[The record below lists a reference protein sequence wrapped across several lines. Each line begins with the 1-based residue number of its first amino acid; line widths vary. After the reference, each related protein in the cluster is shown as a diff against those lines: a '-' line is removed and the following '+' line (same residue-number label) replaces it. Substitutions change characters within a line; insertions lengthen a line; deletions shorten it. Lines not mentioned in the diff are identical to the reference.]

1 MAAVLV
7 REEGLS
13 EELHLASPL
22 ALAPVVADCHGLPAV
37 MHAKQARRRR
47 APLGIPGSHL
57 HRVLQG
63 VTRLEGR
70 SSGPHPTLTASGERS
85 GPLFCSNE

>member
-1 MAAVLV
+1 M
-7 REEGLS
+7 REEGLN

-22 ALAPVVADCHGLPAV
+22 ALAPVVADFHILPAV

-47 APLGIPGSHL
+47 APFGIPGSHL

-63 VTRLEGR
+63 VSRLEGR
-70 SSGPHPTLTASGERS
+70 SSGRHPTLTASGERS
-85 GPLFCSNE
+85 VRTIIL